1 MNELSLRDDV
11 LDELGYE
18 PTVDAAHIGV
28 AVDRNVVTL
37 SGEVA
42 TYAQKLA
49 AVAAVRRVKGV
60 HAIADRIEVAGAA
73 GDALTDAEI
82 ARRALEVLG
91 WDSVVPDDAIQV
103 TVRDGRVTLSGEV
116 RWHYQR
122 TSAEDDVRKL
132 AGVRSISNEIHL
144 TPRAQTGEVRRS
156 IEQALRRHAEIEA
169 GRIRISIVGP
179 GEVTLEGEVSD
190 WAEKAAAETAA
201 WSAPGVTA
209 VRDHLV
215 IAPGDFSPRG
225 D

>member
-37 SGEVA
+37 SGHVA
-42 TYAQKLA
+42 TYAERLA
-49 AVAAVRRVKGV
+49 AVAAVRRVSGV
-60 HAIADRIEVAGAA
+60 HAIADDIQVAGAA
-73 GDALTDAEI
+73 DETLTDAEI
-82 ARRALEVLG
+82 ARRAVEVLG
-91 WDSVVPDDAIQV
+91 WDSVVPDDAVQV

-116 RWHYQR
+116 HWHYQR

-132 AGVRSISNEIHL
+132 AGVRSISNEIKL
-144 TPRAQTGEVRRS
+144 TPRADAGEVKRS

-169 GRIRISIVGP
+169 GRIRISIIGA
-179 GEVTLEGEVSD
+179 GEVALEGEVSD
-190 WAEKAAAETAA
+190 WSEKAAAETAA

-209 VRDHLV
+209 VRDRLV
-215 IAPGDFSPRG
+215 IAPSDFSSG
-225 D
+225 SG